1 MRKHKGDFSIIVL
14 MLILMAIG
22 LLVMYTIGPV
32 RANFLNA
39 ALGEKQYYEAYFFVH
54 QLISVGLSLLVFF
67 LFAKFKLFKYQNL
80 QKWST
85 WLLLISFFMCALVA
99 IGLVANVPFAKCEL
113 GGCRWLKL
121 GPISLQPAE
130 FVKFSLILYLASIFT
145 KYRGKGAKGITIGET
160 TIGKGFGKT
169 NVLHNVDFLWRF
181 LLSVGVSLLFVV
193 VLQKDLGSGV
203 PIAVITLFMI
213 FQSGTPWRELIL
225 IAAAVFVLGVGA
237 IMTSPHR
244 RERLWTYLG
253 MGETSETTEEEEDAD
268 AYHIENAL
276 IAIGT
281 GGLFGVGI
289 GNSVQATGYLPES
302 INDSVF
308 AIMGETF
315 GFIKLVGV
323 LILFA
328 CLLMRILKVADYSN
342 DNANSMIAIGAFAW
356 VMTQVVVNV
365 MAMTKII
372 PLTGIT
378 LPLLSYGGTSMMAI
392 AGILGVVY
400 QLSQYTSREVV
411 TDEQRKKEIA
421 ASHESMRRVEYE
433 QFNYRR
439 RR

>member
-39 ALGEKQYYEAYFFVH
+39 ALGEKQYYESYFFVH

-85 WLLLISFFMCALVA
+85 WLLLISFFACALVA

-113 GGCRWLKL
+113 GGCRWLML

-130 FVKFSLILYLASIFT
+130 FVKFSLILYLAAIFT

-160 TIGKGFGKT
+160 TFGKGLGKT

-181 LLSVGVSLLFVV
+181 VLSVGISLFFVV

-225 IAAAVFVLGVGA
+225 IGAAAFILGVGA

-253 MGETSETTEEEEDAD
+253 MGESSETTDEEEDAD

-315 GFIKLVGV
+315 GFIKLVAV
-323 LILFA
+323 LVLFA
-328 CLLMRILKVADYSN
+328 WLLMRILKVADYSS

-433 QFNYRR
+433 QLNYRR

>member
-14 MLILMAIG
+14 MLILMALG

-67 LFAKFKLFKYQNL
+67 LFAKFKLFKYENL

-85 WLLLISFFMCALVA
+85 WLLLISFFTCILVA
-99 IGLVANVPFAKCEL
+99 VGLVANVPFAKCEL
-113 GGCRWLKL
+113 GGCRWLML

-130 FVKFSLILYLASIFT
+130 FVKFSLILYLAAIFT
-145 KYRGKGAKGITIGET
+145 KYRGKGAKGITIGENT
-160 TIGKGFGKT
+160 FGKGLGKK
-169 NVLHNVDFLWRF
+169 NILHNVDFLWRF
-181 LLSVGVSLLFVV
+181 LLSIGVSLFFIV
-193 VLQKDLGSGV
+193 VLQKDMGSGV
-203 PIAVITLFMI
+203 PIAVIALFMI
-213 FQSGTPWRELIL
+213 FQSGVPLREMFLIV
-225 IAAAVFVLGVGA
+225 AAVAVLGVGA

-253 MGETSETTEEEEDAD
+253 MGETSESAEEEEDAD

-315 GFIKLVGV
+315 GFIKLVIV
-323 LILFA
+323 LLLFA
-328 CLLMRILKVADYSN
+328 WLLMRILKVADYSS
-342 DNANSMIAIGAFAW
+342 DNANSLVAIGAFAW
-356 VMTQVVVNV
+356 IMTQVVVNV

-400 QLSQYTSREVV
+400 QISQYTSREVV
-411 TDEQRKKEIA
+411 TDEKRKKDIIDT
-421 ASHESMRRVEYE
+421 HERMRTVEYE